1 MGLFTYKEPKFE
13 KGRIL
18 KTAMLESLRDYPR
31 QLADIYYRDYGD
43 GILTGAQ
50 VEVGVDTLTI
60 QPGLAK
66 HGGQLYMLSEPVE
79 LAYLATGWETVVKVR
94 FLKGTEDGD
103 WVVRRSEIM
112 LDERLELGADELEL
126 CRFKLKTGARLRQDY
141 QNFRDLATE
150 YNTVNLLYA
159 PAAAYGQSTLLP
171 AVMRLFG
178 DELLRR
184 GSTDPQDLAF
194 AMMCLN
200 DGVLHRS
207 VILHYIAGRLGM
219 AYKDYSNAD
228 IHKFLSRIL
237 DSTRSGSRHIGT
249 GPGGSGRVIVD

>member
-1 MGLFTYKEPKFE
+1 MFANLTPKFE

-31 QLADIYYRDYGD
+31 ELAEIYYRDYAD
-43 GILTGAQ
+43 GIITGAQ
-50 VEVGVDTLTI
+50 VEVGMDTLTV

-66 HGGQLYMLSEPVE
+66 HGGQLYMLSEPVI

-94 FLKGTEDGD
+94 FLEGTEDGD
-103 WVVRRSEIM
+103 WVVRRSEIV

-150 YNTVNLLYA
+150 YNTVNLLHA
-159 PAAAYGQSTLLP
+159 PAAAYGQSTVLP

-207 VILHYIAGRLGM
+207 VILHYIASRLGM
-219 AYKDYSNAD
+219 AYKDYDNAD
-228 IHKFLSRIL
+228 IHKYLSRIL
-237 DSTRSGSRHIGT
+237 DSTRGGSRHTGM